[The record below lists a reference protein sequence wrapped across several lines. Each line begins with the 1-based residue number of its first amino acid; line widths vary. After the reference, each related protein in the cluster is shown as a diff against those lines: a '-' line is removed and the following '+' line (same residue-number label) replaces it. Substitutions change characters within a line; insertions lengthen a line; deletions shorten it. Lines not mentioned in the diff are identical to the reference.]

1 MLPEEETLLR
11 RRGDATLDLPGD
23 CVMISAPWSTRA
35 FACSLKFS
43 FWLSILTLPP
53 PGTWWALSSE
63 PTLAW
68 AFSLKSSFTLSI
80 FTRPP
85 PGLWRMFFREPHLD
99 VTWLRSIFLVTIC
112 TCPPLG
118 WYLMLSVDPI
128 LDLTF
133 FRSGSGWLIS
143 RSCLGVAGDFGGVRM
158 MATFFSLGTKMADL
172 GVPGV

>member
-1 MLPEEETLLR
+1 MRSKLLAI
-11 RRGDATLDLPGD
+11 GN
-23 CVMISAPWSTRA
+23 
-35 FACSLKFS
+35 F
-43 FWLSILTLPP
+43 LTPP
-53 PGTWWALSSE
+53 P
-63 PTLAW
+63 P
-68 AFSLKSSFTLSI
+68 FHCKNCSFTIRGRYSNHEWD
-80 FTRPP
+80 FTSGRKYVVHVI
-85 PGLWRMFFREPHLD
+85 L
-99 VTWLRSIFLVTIC
+99 